1 MKNLYSVQR
10 GDSIR
15 YAYGAVQRGTNFDI
29 WLDAT
34 LDKHF
39 RFDKWVIIGIIH
51 THPNYSSFSD
61 TDKSP
66 HRDILP
72 YIPNFTTYA
81 VFGPT
86 PDSFIIRKL
95 YGCFDILVYPN
106 RGGGTPGVRNTRI
119 NSIF

>member
-15 YAYGAVQRGTNFDI
+15 YAYGAVQRGTDFDI

-34 LDKHF
+34 VDKHF
-39 RFDKWVIIGIIH
+39 RFDKWVIIGSIH
-51 THPNYSSFSD
+51 THPNYSSFSGD
-61 TDKSP
+61 DFDAHDLNMLKY
-66 HRDILP
+66 P
-72 YIPNFTTYA
+72 YFSSYV

-86 PDSFIIRKL
+86 PDSFIVRKL

-106 RGGGTPGVRNTRI
+106 RGGGIPGVRNAI
-119 NSIF
+119 VNAIF